1 MANIIVKLTTSK
13 FVSKNGKV
21 FRIPKK
27 FLKLVACW
35 LEDLQAV
42 ELTRKLVEYL
52 SEMDETQMGAPLERF
67 TEKLFD
73 DNFLNDLNE
82 NTDKEGNVDWKT
94 FLA

>member
-1 MANIIVKLTTSK
+1 M
-13 FVSKNGKV
+13 SKNGKV

-27 FLKLVACW
+27 FLKLVAYW

-52 SEMDETQMGAPLERF
+52 SEMDETKMGPPLEKF
-67 TEKLFD
+67 TKKLFEET
-73 DNFLNDLNE
+73 FLDELNE
-82 NTDKEGNVDWKT
+82 HTDSEGNVDWEA